1 VWPSLHGGHSL
12 ATVLGAGL
20 VAVDHI
26 FRTGKSVAKVGSIEY
41 LGTSGGGSV
50 GNALAMLSVLGHS
63 AGVTGVVGDDIVAN
77 LVRADFGKLKVDSSH
92 LIVRPGI
99 RKGIRTRQFSHV
111 VYPDGKHS
119 FRDQCMQCGSPFK
132 RETGLFATDLT
143 RDLSTLAESCNLLHL
158 DRTNEF
164 TLKLAEKTLSKGTPI
179 SFDLAF
185 KPYGEA
191 EKNVNRMLS
200 MATLVKVSEDLFTSM
215 TGSPDKEGILEWRER
230 YPNVTHLFVTRGS
243 KGILGYCQV
252 RNEKPTFQFPAI
264 PPKPFHDG
272 GGAGDVLVASLI
284 DRFLLTPAPT
294 VEKDAWSRINQAQA
308 LASLGCTVFGARS
321 LAHVLHAEGLS
332 PAQVWEIA
340 DQVVKNGVAQ
350 SRWSSKIGVP
360 WKSSLGFLFGT
371 NHACSVCGLA
381 RKEKGARKPKPRRLE
396 YHVSLGQAPW
406 AMSESY
412 QIGRSHRPSLSA
424 FRSRPTVFV
433 GSGGSFSAAT
443 FAEHMVWHEYGK
455 PSKAMPPYEFVTL
468 PKLDPDAAI
477 WLLSYG
483 GANSDIIAAAE
494 RVREL
499 KTSNCVVLTG
509 AKNSQLA
516 EMAREW
522 KWRLIILP
530 GQERSFVATVGM
542 LAMVTAIA
550 AILPE
555 REEHAALDTFLD
567 YPLLLDSF
575 VNTDRIVRE
584 KAEQFPTELES
595 IHIIGLSSGW
605 GWPALVDFE
614 SKLVEGGL
622 CTIEITELK
631 NFTHGRYI
639 GALERRKKN
648 RLLILKTPE
657 NSELAEFIER
667 KLHRHLGVFTLSTEL
682 AGPAGAIDLI
692 VKVLFLSAHL
702 ARKAGKD
709 ISNPE
714 YPPEAR
720 GLYGWVPSRRNA
732 LDSHDKANWSSGD
745 E

>member
-1 VWPSLHGGHSL
+1 
-12 ATVLGAGL
+12 
-20 VAVDHI
+20 
-26 FRTGKSVAKVGSIEY
+26 
-41 LGTSGGGSV
+41 
-50 GNALAMLSVLGHS
+50 MLSVLGHS

-200 MATLVKVSEDLFTSM
+200 MA
-215 TGSPDKEGILEWRER
+215 
-230 YPNVTHLFVTRGS
+230 
-243 KGILGYCQV
+243 
-252 RNEKPTFQFPAI
+252 
-264 PPKPFHDG
+264 
-272 GGAGDVLVASLI
+272 
-284 DRFLLTPAPT
+284 T

-494 RVREL
+494 RVREW
-499 KTSNCVVLTG
+499 KTSKCVVLTG

>member
-1 VWPSLHGGHSL
+1 V

-20 VAVDHI
+20 IAVDHI
-26 FRTGKSVAKVGSIEY
+26 FRTSKAVAKVGAVEY

-63 AGVTGVVGDDIVAN
+63 VAVTGVVGDDIVAN
-77 LVRADFGKLKVDSSH
+77 LVRADFGKLGVDSSR
-92 LIVRPGI
+92 LVARPGM

-119 FRDQCMQCGSPFK
+119 FRDQCMQCGSSFK
-132 RETGLFATDLT
+132 REIGLLASDLT
-143 RDLSTLAESCNLLHL
+143 REQLFLAETCDLLHL

-164 TLKLAEKTLSKGTPI
+164 SLKLAEKALSKGTPI
-179 SFDLAF
+179 SFDFAF

-191 EKNVNRMLS
+191 EKNTERMLA
-200 MATLVKVSEDLFTSM
+200 MATLVKVSEELFTSI
-215 TGSPDKEGILEWRER
+215 TDSRGKEGLLEWRER
-230 YPNVTHLFVTRGS
+230 FPNVTHLFVTRGS

-252 RNEKPTFQFPAI
+252 RNEKPTFQLPAI

-272 GGAGDVLVASLI
+272 GGAGDILVASLI
-284 DRFLLTPAPT
+284 DRFLLAAAPI
-294 VEKDAWSRINQAQA
+294 VEEDAWSRINQAQA
-308 LASLGCTVFGARS
+308 LASLGCTLFGARS
-321 LAHVLHAEGLS
+321 LAHVLRAEGRS
-332 PAQVWEIA
+332 SSDIWEMAGQVVRNGIA
-340 DQVVKNGVAQ
+340 D

-371 NHACSVCGLA
+371 NHACSVCGFA
-381 RKEKGARKPKPRRLE
+381 RKEKGERKPKRRRLE
-396 YHVSLGQAPW
+396 YHVSLGQAPG
-406 AMSESY
+406 AMSDSY
-412 QIGRSHRPSLSA
+412 QIGKSHHASLRS

-443 FAEHMVWHEYGK
+443 FAEYMVWHEFGK

-468 PKLDPDAAI
+468 PKLDPETAI

-483 GANSDIIAAAE
+483 GTNPDIIAAAE
-494 RVREL
+494 RAREL
-499 KTSNCVVLTG
+499 GNRSCVVLTG

-522 KWRLIILP
+522 KWQLIVLP

-542 LAMVTAIA
+542 LAMVAAIA
-550 AILPE
+550 AILSE
-555 REEHAALDTFLD
+555 REEPAMLDAFLD
-567 YPLLLDSF
+567 YPVLLDSF
-575 VNTDRIVRE
+575 VNTDKVVRE
-584 KAEQFPTELES
+584 KAEQFPTEFES
-595 IHIIGLSSGW
+595 VHLIGLSSGW

-622 CTIEITELK
+622 CTVEITELK

-639 GALERRKKN
+639 GALERRKRN
-648 RLLILKTPE
+648 RLVILRTPE
-657 NSELAEFIER
+657 NSELADFIER
-667 KLHRHLGVFTLSTEL
+667 KLRRYLSVLTLSTDL
-682 AGPAGAIDLI
+682 RGPAGAIDLI

-702 ARKAGKD
+702 ARKVGKD

-720 GLYGWVPSRRNA
+720 GLYGWVPSRRSA
-732 LDSHDKANWSSGD
+732 LDNHEQARPSSD
-745 E
+745 NK